1 MTPVYTPSKARTNLF
16 SIIKQVNRDQ
26 SKVLISPADGSAGV
40 VIISEDE
47 WRSIEETLYLE
58 ATGTLDKVRQRE
70 ADDSGSTAIED
81 VDWDAL

>member
-1 MTPVYTPSKARTNLF
+1 MTPVYTPSKARANLF

-26 SKVLISPADGSAGV
+26 SKVLVSPADGSAGV

-70 ADDSGSTAIED
+70 VDDSGTTAIED
-81 VDWDAL
+81 IDWNAL